1 MNGPAAAPT
10 NRIQRWAGRGLA
22 VGSLLLAAT
31 ARALDTNKI
40 PDLKPPLTELPPTW
54 WELNLWSVIGT
65 ALVIFAVSM
74 ALVRLCFRP
83 RLASELAPEMVARA
97 ALAKLRSAPD
107 DASTAAEV
115 GRQLSRF
122 AQAVLALPPGELTTD
137 ETLRAAAARP
147 TPLPAPLQAKLAAL
161 LRECDACR
169 FAPTPPAGGS
179 GLGGR
184 ALELATE
191 LESFARPAASAGT
204 PPKP

>member
-1 MNGPAAAPT
+1 MNGPVSAPT
-10 NRIQRWAGRGLA
+10 NWVQRWAGRGLA
-22 VGSLLLAAT
+22 GWSLLLAAT

-83 RLASELAPEMVARA
+83 RLTHEASPEVMARA
-97 ALAKLRSAPD
+97 ALAKLRAAPD
-107 DASTAAEV
+107 DAATAAEV

-122 AQAVLALPPGELTTD
+122 TQAVLALPSGELTTD
-137 ETLRAAAARP
+137 ETLRAAASRP
-147 TPLPAPLQAKLAAL
+147 TPLPAPLQEKLGAL
-161 LRECDACR
+161 LRECDARR
-169 FAPTPPAGGS
+169 FAPTPPAGAS

-184 ALELATE
+184 ALELAAE
-191 LESFARPAASAGT
+191 LESFARPAASAGN
-204 PPKP
+204 PPKA